1 MNCKV
6 YKYYGGFKDCYE
18 QETVE
23 IETTKL
29 NDIVVWVHN
38 ENTYSS
44 SAFINLNA
52 AKTKEEEKIMKKICY
67 ELRLNYI
74 TRIKVVKL

>member
-1 MNCKV
+1 MYLKA
-6 YKYYGGFKDCYE
+6 YRFYGGFKDCYE
-18 QETVE
+18 YEMVE
-23 IETTKL
+23 FEKEKL
-29 NDIVVWVHN
+29 NSPVIWIHN
-38 ENTYSS
+38 KNTYSS

-74 TRIKVVKL
+74 TRGVIYDE